1 MDYPKTYDIYVGVL
15 LNGKK
20 IGLNVRSVEELKKLY
35 GLKAP
40 ICTVDRILNVFITKD
55 LIILLKEDRAF
66 RDKSVR
72 YVSYGVDRRINNIE
86 AYDWD
91 GNLVWNIGD
100 IIGDIKFGF
109 LRANVIPGYLF
120 EEFYNR
126 KLPEQYNSHE
136 LLYCVANKVFVI
148 DLSSNEIIDTFG
160 DRW

>member
-35 GLKAP
+35 GLKTP

-55 LIILLKEDRAF
+55 LIILLKADRAF
-66 RDKSVR
+66 RDESVR

-100 IIGDIKFGF
+100 IIGDIKTGF

-136 LLYCVANKVFVI
+136 LLYCAANKVFVI